1 MDFAGGPGA
10 EGAAE
15 AALAAVV
22 PPQLP
27 SLDALMGLPG
37 AAAGEDPMALYR
49 QVLRDFKDLFMCLDP
64 LEITRFVQRNEGRC
78 LCLGPPKGWH
88 VTLRLEDEII
98 VSAKKAASKLVC
110 CGEPLTPLGYAV
122 ILLPD
127 PRRDRDDSV
136 ISTPYVVFQGRYS
149 RIYAYDT
156 RDQYLV
162 LVAHNLDELARYGV
176 SRSEIAYR
184 DVVHTA
190 LRRRQP
196 PLPRRYPRG
205 ARTMHILFLNDTT
218 PEGSYA
224 TAERILNC
232 DVKLHTPGYGTVIM
246 RLMKTVQQLQC
257 VWPFCALND
266 AECRRWWWGIRANL
280 CTPWYLLGV
289 TGRPR
294 PGRAFVAEVL
304 VLLDWFGAVY
314 AIQMDDPNHYVRRVA
329 NSVTEFFRM
338 GLLKMVFRH
347 RRFERERQRQTRME
361 HRHLCPHHHERAV
374 DHKRDILF
382 NEDAWH
388 PDERRERERRV
399 LQQHYEWLCL
409 TERFD
414 PHEGAWERLD
424 PNALVLHRYD
434 TNSQT
439 YVVDPDIVGLQAA
452 EREAAER
459 QDDTGPRLHCL
470 VTTRS
475 STRDGAE
482 RVISAL
488 VQQSRLV
495 TYSDP
500 FPLKSLTGVRE
511 YIQI

>member
-1 MDFAGGPGA
+1 MMDPAAGSGPD
-10 EGAAE
+10 GAAVMPPE
-15 AALAAVV
+15 LPALPVAA
-22 PPQLP
+22 
-27 SLDALMGLPG
+27 
-37 AAAGEDPMALYR
+37 EDPMALYR
-49 QVLRDFKDLFMCLDP
+49 QVLRDFKELFFCLEP
-64 LEITRFVQRNEGRC
+64 MEITRYVHRNEGRC
-78 LCLGPPKGWH
+78 LSLGPPKGWH
-88 VTLRLEDEII
+88 VMLRTEDGII
-98 VSAKKAASKLVC
+98 TAAKQAASKLIC
-110 CGEPLTPLGYAV
+110 CREPLTPLGYAV
-122 ILLPD
+122 ILLPE
-127 PRRDRDDSV
+127 PRRDHHDGMV
-136 ISTPYVVFQGRYS
+136 ATPYVVFMGRFS
-149 RIYAYDT
+149 RVYAYDT
-156 RDQYLV
+156 REKYMV
-162 LVAHNLDELARYGV
+162 LVSHNLDELARYGV

-184 DVVHTA
+184 DVIHTT
-190 LRRRQP
+190 LRRMTVP
-196 PLPRRYPRG
+196 VPRRYPKG
-205 ARTMHILFLNDTT
+205 ARTMHVLFLNDTT

-224 TAERILNC
+224 TAERILGC

-246 RLMKTVQQLQC
+246 RLMKTVQQLHRI
-257 VWPFCALND
+257 WPFCALT
-266 AECRRWWWGIRANL
+266 EVESRRWWWAVRANL
-280 CTPWYLLGV
+280 ATPWYVLGV

-294 PGRAFVAEVL
+294 PGRSFVAEVL

-329 NSVTEFFRM
+329 NTITEFFRM

-382 NEDAWH
+382 NEDAAL
-388 PDERRERERRV
+388 PDERRERERRI
-399 LQQHYEWLCL
+399 LQQQYDWLCL

-424 PNALVLHRYD
+424 PNTLVLHRYD
-434 TNSQT
+434 TNSQS
-439 YVVDPDIVGLQAA
+439 YVLDPDIVGVETA
-452 EREAAER
+452 EREAAGH

-475 STRDGAE
+475 STREGAE
-482 RVISAL
+482 RVITAL
-488 VQQSRLV
+488 VHQSRLV